1 MRVPR
6 IFPVLSFFAL
16 VASACSIPHLADY
29 ERTAQPLP
37 QTSFLYAADGSL
49 ITRLHASQDR
59 ILLRY
64 AQMPESIKQAVV
76 AVEDQRF
83 WTHHGVDLRGV
94 LRAAYQDAANGTVVQ
109 GGSTITQQL
118 IKNLYLSDTQT
129 LARKVDEAIL
139 AWQLEDQLTKEQILA
154 KYLNTV
160 YFGEGAYGI
169 QAAAQ
174 TYFGV
179 DANGL
184 SLSQSATLAG
194 LIAVPNSFD
203 PFSHPTRAGTRRDLV
218 LQDMFDQGMISDQR
232 RAAASAGRIVL
243 HPPSAQDRYPYPYFV
258 DYFKQWFLSNPA
270 FGVDRAA
277 RNTLLFTGGLR
288 ITTTLDP
295 SLQADAERAV
305 RSILP
310 YPTDPSAA
318 MTVIDPRTGFVRA
331 MVGGKDSQYWDPHSS
346 SGRLNLATGGSTGR
360 QAGSAFKPFALVAA
374 LEQGMTPSTIFSAPS
389 SIDIPIDGGQVWH
402 VTNAE
407 GGGFGSLSL
416 ESATVYSVN
425 TVYAQV
431 IQQVGPENV
440 IGVAKQM
447 GIRCCIR
454 TTEPKHQ
461 LQPYYSSVLG
471 TNEVNTLEMASAY
484 GTFATGGRHAQ
495 PVPAVTITDAKGKV
509 IWSANPQPK
518 LVVDP
523 RVVAVADGILQKVV
537 LYGTGVAANIGR
549 PQIGKTGTNQNYSD
563 AWFGGAVP
571 QLSAV
576 VWVGFP
582 QGQVPMTPPTTRITV
597 FGGTWP
603 AQIWHAFMAQAT
615 AGMPV
620 RSFPSP
626 SVSYVSVAV
635 DITQTP
641 YCLPNQFTLPANI
654 STLQFI
660 SGVEPHKT
668 CTTPTSSGQVN
679 VPSVIGRS
687 QASATTILERAGFN
701 VALVLAQSTLPAGS
715 VITQSPTAGTSLP
728 QTSTVTITVSQVPP
742 TP

>member
-6 IFPVLSFFAL
+6 TFPVLTVFAL
-16 VASACSIPHLADY
+16 LASACAIPHLADY
-29 ERTAQPLP
+29 QRKAQALP

-49 ITRLHASQDR
+49 ITRLHAGQDR
-59 ILLRY
+59 ILLHY

-76 AVEDQRF
+76 AVEDRRF
-83 WTHHGVDLRGV
+83 WSHHGVDVRGV
-94 LRAAYQDAANGTVVQ
+94 LRAAYEDAANGAPVQ

-118 IKNLYLSDTQT
+118 VKNLYLSDTQT

-139 AWQLEDQLTKEQILA
+139 AWQFEDQFTKQQILT

-174 TYFGV
+174 TFFGV
-179 DANGL
+179 DAKDL
-184 SLSQSATLAG
+184 SLTESATLAG
-194 LIAVPNSFD
+194 LIAVPNTFD
-203 PFSHPTRAGTRRDLV
+203 PFRHEKRARARRDLV
-218 LQDMFDQGMISDQR
+218 LQDMEDEHMISEPR
-232 RAAASAGRIVL
+232 RSVASAGRIVL

-270 FGVDRAA
+270 FGADRPA

-288 ITTTLDP
+288 ITTTIDP
-295 SLQADAERAV
+295 ALQADAEGAV

-310 YPTDPSAA
+310 YASDPSAA
-318 MTVIDPRTGFVRA
+318 MTVIDPRTGYVRA
-331 MVGGKDSQYWDPHSS
+331 MVGGKDSEYWDPHST

-360 QAGSAFKPFALVAA
+360 QAGSAFKPFALVTA
-374 LEQGMTPSTIFSAPS
+374 LEQGMTPSTVFSAPS
-389 SIDIPIDGGQVWH
+389 SIDIPLDGGQVWH

-407 GGGFGSLSL
+407 GGGFGSMSL
-416 ESATVYSVN
+416 ESATVNSVN
-425 TVYAQV
+425 TVFAQV
-431 IQQVGPENV
+431 IQQVGPQNV
-440 IGVAKQM
+440 IDTAKKM
-447 GIRCCIR
+447 GIRCCLR

-495 PVPAVTITDAKGKV
+495 PVPAVTITDAKGNL
-509 IWSANPQPK
+509 IWSADPTPK

-523 RVVAVADGILQKVV
+523 RVISVADGILQKVV
-537 LYGTGVAANIGR
+537 LYGTGTAANIGR

-582 QGQVPMTPPTTRITV
+582 EGQVSMSPPTTRITV

-615 AGMPV
+615 FGMPV

-626 SVSYVSVAV
+626 SVRYVSASV

-654 STLQFI
+654 RTLQFI
-660 SGVEPHKT
+660 EGLQPHKM
-668 CTTPTSSGQVN
+668 CTTPTSSLQVN

-687 QASATTILERAGFN
+687 QASATAILDRAGFN
-701 VALVLAQSTLPAGS
+701 VVVHVAPSTLPAGS
-715 VITQSPTAGTSLP
+715 VITQSPTAGTSLY
-728 QTSTVTITVSQVPP
+728 QTSVVTITVSEAP
-742 TP
+742 TSP

>member
-6 IFPVLSFFAL
+6 IFPVLTVFAL
-16 VASACSIPHLADY
+16 LAGACSIPHLADY
-29 ERTAQPLP
+29 QRTAQPLP
-37 QTSFLYAADGSL
+37 QTSFLYASDGSL
-49 ITRLHASQDR
+49 ITRLHAGQDR
-59 ILLRY
+59 ILLSY

-76 AVEDQRF
+76 AVEDRRF
-83 WTHHGVDLRGV
+83 WSHHGVDVRGV
-94 LRAAYQDAANGTVVQ
+94 LRAAYQNAANGTVVQ

-118 IKNLYLSDTQT
+118 VKNLYLSDTQT

-179 DANGL
+179 DAKNL
-184 SLSQSATLAG
+184 SLAESATLAG
-194 LIAVPNSFD
+194 LIAVPNTFD
-203 PFSHPTRAGTRRDLV
+203 PFKHENRARSRRDLV
-218 LQDMFDQGMISDQR
+218 LQDMADQHMISEPR
-232 RAAASAGRIVL
+232 RAAASTGRIVL
-243 HPPSAQDRYPYPYFV
+243 HPPSRQARYPYPYFV

-270 FGVDRAA
+270 FGADRAA

-288 ITTTLDP
+288 ITTTIDP
-295 SLQADAERAV
+295 TLQAYAEQAV
-305 RSILP
+305 RSVLP
-310 YPTDPSAA
+310 YASDPSAA
-318 MTVIDPRTGFVRA
+318 MTVIDPRTGYVRA
-331 MVGGKDSQYWDPHSS
+331 MVGGRDREYWDPHST

-360 QAGSAFKPFALVAA
+360 QAGSAFKPFALVTA
-374 LEQGMTPSTIFSAPS
+374 LDQGMTPSTVFSAPS
-389 SIDIPIDGGQVWH
+389 SINIPLDGGQVWH

-407 GGGFGSLSL
+407 GGGFGSMSL
-416 ESATVYSVN
+416 ESATVNSVN

-431 IQQVGPENV
+431 IQQVGPQNV
-440 IGVAKQM
+440 DTAKKM

-461 LQPYYSSVLG
+461 LQPYFSSVLG

-484 GTFATGGRHAQ
+484 GTFAAGGRHAQ
-495 PVPAVTITDAKGKV
+495 PVPAVKITDAKGNV
-509 IWSANPQPK
+509 IWSADPTLK
-518 LVVDP
+518 LVEDP
-523 RVVAVADGILQKVV
+523 RVISVANSILQKVV
-537 LYGTGVAANIGR
+537 LYGTGTAANIGR

-582 QGQVPMTPPTTRITV
+582 QGQVSMAPPTTRITV

-603 AQIWHAFMAQAT
+603 AQIWHAFMVKAT
-615 AGMPV
+615 ARMPIHP
-620 RSFPSP
+620 FPSP
-626 SVSYVSVAV
+626 SVRYVSVAV

-654 STLQFI
+654 RTLQFI
-660 SGVEPHKT
+660 EGVQPRKI
-668 CTTPTSSGQVN
+668 CTTPTSSRLVN

-687 QASATTILERAGFN
+687 QASATAVLDRAGFN
-701 VALVLAQSTLPAGS
+701 VQVQVAPSTLPAGS
-715 VITQSPTAGTSLP
+715 VIAQSPTAGTSLY
-728 QTSTVTITVSQVPP
+728 QTSTVTITVSQAPP
-742 TP
+742 AN

>member
-6 IFPVLSFFAL
+6 TFPVLTVFAL
-16 VASACSIPHLADY
+16 LASACAIPHLADY
-29 ERTAQPLP
+29 QRTAQALP

-49 ITRLHASQDR
+49 ITRLHAGQDR
-59 ILLRY
+59 ILLHY

-76 AVEDQRF
+76 AVEDRRF
-83 WTHHGVDLRGV
+83 WSHHGVDVRGV
-94 LRAAYQDAANGTVVQ
+94 LRAAYEDAANGAPVQ

-118 IKNLYLSDTQT
+118 VKNLYLSDTQT

-139 AWQLEDQLTKEQILA
+139 AWQFEDQFTKQQILT

-174 TYFGV
+174 TFFGV
-179 DANGL
+179 DAKDL
-184 SLSQSATLAG
+184 SLTESATLAG
-194 LIAVPNSFD
+194 LIAVPNTFD
-203 PFSHPTRAGTRRDLV
+203 PFRHEKRARARRDLV
-218 LQDMFDQGMISDQR
+218 LQDMEDEHMISEPR
-232 RAAASAGRIVL
+232 RSAASAGRIVL

-270 FGVDRAA
+270 FGADRPA

-288 ITTTLDP
+288 ITTTIDP
-295 SLQADAERAV
+295 ALQADAEGAV

-310 YPTDPSAA
+310 YASDPSAA
-318 MTVIDPRTGFVRA
+318 MTVIDPRTGYVRA
-331 MVGGKDSQYWDPHSS
+331 MVGGKDSEYWDPHST

-360 QAGSAFKPFALVAA
+360 QAGSAFKPFALVTA
-374 LEQGMTPSTIFSAPS
+374 LEQGMTPSTVFSAPS
-389 SIDIPIDGGQVWH
+389 SIDIPLDGGQVWH

-407 GGGFGSLSL
+407 GGGFGSMSL
-416 ESATVYSVN
+416 ESATVNSVN
-425 TVYAQV
+425 TVFAQV
-431 IQQVGPENV
+431 IQQVGPQNV
-440 IGVAKQM
+440 IDTAKKM
-447 GIRCCIR
+447 GIRCCLR

-495 PVPAVTITDAKGKV
+495 PVPAVTITDAKGNL
-509 IWSANPQPK
+509 IWSADPTPK

-523 RVVAVADGILQKVV
+523 RVISVADGILQKVV
-537 LYGTGVAANIGR
+537 LYGTGTAANIGR

-582 QGQVPMTPPTTRITV
+582 EGQVSMSPPTTRITV

-603 AQIWHAFMAQAT
+603 AQIWNAFMAQAT
-615 AGMPV
+615 VGMPA

-626 SVSYVSVAV
+626 SVRYVSASV

-654 STLQFI
+654 RTLQFI
-660 SGVEPHKT
+660 EGLQPHKM
-668 CTTPTSSGQVN
+668 CTTPTSSLQVN

-687 QASATTILERAGFN
+687 QASATAILDRAGFN
-701 VALVLAQSTLPAGS
+701 VVVHVAPSTLPAGS
-715 VITQSPTAGTSLP
+715 VITQSPTAGTSLY
-728 QTSTVTITVSQVPP
+728 QTSVVTITVSEAP
-742 TP
+742 TSP

>member
-1 MRVPR
+1 MV
-6 IFPVLSFFAL
+6 FAL
-16 VASACSIPHLADY
+16 LASACSVPRLADY
-29 ERTAQPLP
+29 ERAAQPLP
-37 QTSFLYAADGSL
+37 QTSFLYAADGGL
-49 ITRLHASQDR
+49 ITRLHAGQDR
-59 ILLRY
+59 ILLHY
-64 AQMPESIKQAVV
+64 AQMPESIKQATV
-76 AVEDQRF
+76 AVEDRRF
-83 WTHHGVDLRGV
+83 WSHHGVDVRGV
-94 LRAAYQDAANGTVVQ
+94 LRAAYEDAANGTVVQ

-118 IKNLYLSDTQT
+118 VKNLFLTDTRT

-139 AWQLEDQLTKEQILA
+139 AWQLEDQLTKQQILT

-179 DANGL
+179 DAKDL
-184 SLSQSATLAG
+184 ELPESATLAG

-203 PFSHPTRAGTRRDLV
+203 PFRHENRARTRRDLV
-218 LQDMFDQGMISDQR
+218 LQDMTDQGMISETK
-232 RAAASAGRIVL
+232 RAAASSGRIVL
-243 HPPSAQDRYPYPYFV
+243 HPPSVQDRYPYPYFV

-288 ITTTLDP
+288 ITTTIEP
-295 SLQADAERAV
+295 KLQTYAEQAV
-305 RSILP
+305 RSVLP

-331 MVGGKDSQYWDPHSS
+331 MVGGKDSQYWDPHST

-360 QAGSAFKPFALVAA
+360 QAGSSFKPFALVAA
-374 LEQGMTPSTIFSAPS
+374 LEQGMTPSTVFSAPS
-389 SIDIPIDGGQVWH
+389 SIDIPLDGGQVWH

-407 GGGFGSLSL
+407 GGGFGSLTL
-416 ESATVYSVN
+416 ESATVNSVN

-431 IQQVGPENV
+431 IQQVGPESV
-440 IGVAKQM
+440 IAVAKKM
-447 GIRCCIR
+447 GIRCCLR

-484 GTFATGGRHAQ
+484 GTFAAGGRHAQ
-495 PVPAVTITDAKGKV
+495 PVPAMRITDAKGNV
-509 IWSANPQPK
+509 IWSADPQPK

-523 RVVAVADGILQKVV
+523 RIVSVADGILQKVV
-537 LYGTGVAANIGR
+537 LYGTGTAANIGR

-582 QGQVPMTPPTTRITV
+582 QGQVSMAPPATRITV

-603 AQIWHAFMAQAT
+603 AQIWQAFMAQAT

-626 SVSYVSVAV
+626 SVRYISVAV

-641 YCLPNQFTLPANI
+641 YCLPNQFTLPTNI
-654 STLQFI
+654 RTLQFI
-660 SGVEPHKT
+660 EGIEPRKT
-668 CTTPTSSGQVN
+668 CTTPTSSLQVN

-687 QASATTILERAGFN
+687 QSSATSILERAGFN
-701 VALVLAQSTLPAGS
+701 VEVVVVTSTQPVGS
-715 VITQSPTAGTSLP
+715 VIAQSPTASTSLY
-728 QTSTVTITVSQVPP
+728 QTSTVTITVSAAPP
-742 TP
+742 PN

>member
-1 MRVPR
+1 MRAPR
-6 IFPVLSFFAL
+6 IFPVLTVFAL
-16 VASACSIPHLADY
+16 VASACSLPHLADY

-59 ILLRY
+59 ILLHY
-64 AQMPESIKQAVV
+64 AQMPESIKRAVV
-76 AVEDQRF
+76 AVEDRRF
-83 WTHHGVDLRGV
+83 WSHHGVDVRGV
-94 LRAAYQDAANGTVVQ
+94 LRAAYEDAANGAPVQ

-118 IKNLYLSDTQT
+118 VKNLYLSDTQT

-179 DANGL
+179 DAKDL
-184 SLSQSATLAG
+184 SLTESATLAG
-194 LIAVPNSFD
+194 LIAVPNTFD
-203 PFSHPTRAGTRRDLV
+203 PFRHENRARARRDLV
-218 LQDMFDQGMISDQR
+218 LQDMADENMISEAK
-232 RAAASAGRIVL
+232 RATASSGRIVL
-243 HPPSAQDRYPYPYFV
+243 QPPSAQDRYLYPYFV

-288 ITTTLDP
+288 ITTTIDP
-295 SLQADAERAV
+295 KLQTDAEQAV

-310 YPTDPSAA
+310 YASDPSAA
-318 MTVIDPRTGFVRA
+318 MTVIDPRTGYVRA
-331 MVGGKDSQYWDPHSS
+331 MVGGKDSQYWDPHST

-360 QAGSAFKPFALVAA
+360 QAGSSFKPFALVTA
-374 LEQGMTPSTIFSAPS
+374 LEQGMTASTVFSAPS
-389 SIDIPIDGGQVWH
+389 SIDIPLEGGQVWH

-407 GGGFGSLSL
+407 GGGFGSMTL
-416 ESATVYSVN
+416 ESATVNSVN

-431 IQQVGPENV
+431 IQQVGPQNV
-440 IGVAKQM
+440 IDTAKKM

-495 PVPAVTITDAKGKV
+495 PVPAVRITDAKGNL
-509 IWSANPQPK
+509 IWSASPAPK

-523 RVVAVADGILQKVV
+523 RVISVADGILQKVV
-537 LYGTGVAANIGR
+537 LYGTGTAANIGR

-582 QGQVPMTPPTTRITV
+582 QGQVSMAPPATRITV

-603 AQIWHAFMAQAT
+603 AQIWHAFMARAT

-626 SVSYVSVAV
+626 SVRYVSVTV

-641 YCLPNQFTLPANI
+641 FCLPNQFTLPANI
-654 STLQFI
+654 RTLQFI
-660 SGVEPHKT
+660 EGVEPHKT
-668 CTTPTSSGQVN
+668 CTTPTSSRQVN

-687 QASATTILERAGFN
+687 QASAAAILERAGFN
-701 VALVLAQSTLPAGS
+701 VEVVVVSSTQPAGS
-715 VITQSPTAGTSLP
+715 VIAQSPTAGTSLY
-728 QTSTVTITVSQVPP
+728 QTSTVAITVSEAPP
-742 TP
+742 AH